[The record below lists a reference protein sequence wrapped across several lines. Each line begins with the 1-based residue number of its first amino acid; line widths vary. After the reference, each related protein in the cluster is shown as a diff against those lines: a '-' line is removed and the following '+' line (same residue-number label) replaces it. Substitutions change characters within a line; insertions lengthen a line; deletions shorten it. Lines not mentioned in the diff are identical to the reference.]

1 MSTMN
6 GWQVQC
12 SNTSCLPFTTLIV
25 SNSRR
30 CQMAC
35 LAQIQCTVASFHQ
48 SNSNCQ
54 LFADLSNQN
63 GNMLPNIEI
72 ITMIVISGT
81 RIPSAPTTT
90 STTTTST
97 TTSSTS
103 STSTST
109 STTSSSTSL
118 TTTSASTSTSLTSS
132 STSTTATSS
141 TTTSTS
147 TTSKTT
153 TTAICVA
160 ATYSQYFTVSVTPT
174 SQCTAWFS
182 FLAGLTCSTYSTIRI
197 YGTNDPTGLSV
208 IDSTV
213 VNNLVSNLRNNA

>member
-12 SNTSCLPFTTLIV
+12 SNTTCLPFTTLIV

-63 GNMLPNIEI
+63 GNMLLPNIEI
-72 ITMIVISGT
+72 ITLIVISGT

-103 STSTST
+103 STSTTTSSSTSTSTSSTSSSTTSTST
-109 STTSSSTSL
+109 STTSSS
-118 TTTSASTSTSLTSS
+118 
-132 STSTTATSS
+132 
-141 TTTSTS
+141 TSTS

-153 TTAICVA
+153 TTGQC
-160 ATYSQYFTVSVTPT
+160 YS
-174 SQCTAWFS
+174 
-182 FLAGLTCSTYSTIRI
+182 R
-197 YGTNDPTGLSV
+197 
-208 IDSTV
+208 
-213 VNNLVSNLRNNA
+213 

>member
-6 GWQVQC
+6 GWQFQC
-12 SNTSCLPFTTLIV
+12 SNTTCLPFTTLIV

-63 GNMLPNIEI
+63 GNMLLPNIEI
-72 ITMIVISGT
+72 ITLIVISGT

-103 STSTST
+103 STSTTTSSSTSTSTSSTSSSTTSTST
-109 STTSSSTSL
+109 STTSSS
-118 TTTSASTSTSLTSS
+118 
-132 STSTTATSS
+132 
-141 TTTSTS
+141 TSTS

-153 TTAICVA
+153 TTGQC
-160 ATYSQYFTVSVTPT
+160 YS
-174 SQCTAWFS
+174 
-182 FLAGLTCSTYSTIRI
+182 R
-197 YGTNDPTGLSV
+197 
-208 IDSTV
+208 
-213 VNNLVSNLRNNA
+213 